1 MPNPECVKSTEPQFT
16 TDYMIKISQILNE
29 IERYLL
35 NIGQSITPIY
45 KSTLIYRVFKNDKS
59 KIRGV
64 VGDAKI
70 SGKCQR
76 N

>member
-1 MPNPECVKSTEPQFT
+1 M
-16 TDYMIKISQILNE
+16 
-29 IERYLL
+29 
-35 NIGQSITPIY
+35 
-45 KSTLIYRVFKNDKS
+45 FKNNGS

-64 VGDAKI
+64 VGNAKI

>member
-1 MPNPECVKSTEPQFT
+1 MFSHHPLEYIAAIASR
-16 TDYMIKISQILNE
+16 QILQAQQE
-29 IERYLL
+29 LQVI
-35 NIGQSITPIY
+35 IY
-45 KSTLIYRVFKNDKS
+45 FYIYRVFKNDGS

>member
-1 MPNPECVKSTEPQFT
+1 M
-16 TDYMIKISQILNE
+16 
-29 IERYLL
+29 LL
-35 NIGQSITPIY
+35 V
-45 KSTLIYRVFKNDKS
+45 YRVLKNDGS

-64 VGDAKI
+64 IDDAKI

>member
-1 MPNPECVKSTEPQFT
+1 
-16 TDYMIKISQILNE
+16 
-29 IERYLL
+29 
-35 NIGQSITPIY
+35 
-45 KSTLIYRVFKNDKS
+45 VFKNNES

-64 VGDAKI
+64 VDDAKI

>member
-1 MPNPECVKSTEPQFT
+1 MSQVKS
-16 TDYMIKISQILNE
+16 
-29 IERYLL
+29 
-35 NIGQSITPIY
+35 ITLYIY
-45 KSTLIYRVFKNDKS
+45 IYIQDVQKRWP

>member
-1 MPNPECVKSTEPQFT
+1 
-16 TDYMIKISQILNE
+16 
-29 IERYLL
+29 
-35 NIGQSITPIY
+35 
-45 KSTLIYRVFKNDKS
+45 VFKNDGL